1 MSTKKQL
8 SGYEKRKKKIQQE
21 EHISKLPKISGFFT
35 KTSGLPT
42 NGMY

>member
-1 MSTKKQL
+1 MKK
-8 SGYEKRKKKIQQE
+8 EKKIQQE

-42 NGMY
+42 NSMY